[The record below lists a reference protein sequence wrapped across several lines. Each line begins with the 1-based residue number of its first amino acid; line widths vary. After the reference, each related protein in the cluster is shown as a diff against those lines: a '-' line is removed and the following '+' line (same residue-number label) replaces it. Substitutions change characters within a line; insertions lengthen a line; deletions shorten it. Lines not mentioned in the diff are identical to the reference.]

1 MQKKTKEN
9 LIDLSSE
16 ENGGS
21 VLLASDEFFAP
32 KENLLK
38 KGRGEF
44 IPDKYTELGK
54 WMDGWETRRRRK
66 KGHEWCLIRLGKR
79 GMIKK
84 IDIDTNHFVGNHP
97 THTSVD
103 ACQMP
108 YYSSMDELISEKCDW
123 IEILTQSGLKGDS
136 QNLFTIND
144 DKVFTHLR
152 LKIFPDGGVARLKVF
167 GQPDD
172 KFAEWQGLFDAAA
185 LENGCKPLACSNMHF
200 GNMENIIKPG
210 FANDMRDGW
219 ETRRR
224 RDAGYDWVILKLG
237 APCTPELIVVDTSHF
252 KGNFPESFSLE
263 GSFCPSADEDS
274 IVLGDVKWEKILPET
289 KLKGNMENIFQIEL
303 NYVSQYTHVRLNI
316 YPDGGV
322 SRLRVLGHLFS

>member
-16 ENGGS
+16 ENGGCA
-21 VLLASDEFFAP
+21 LLASDEFFAP

-44 IPDKYTELGK
+44 IPDKYTEIGK

-66 KGHEWCLIRLGKR
+66 KGHDWCMIRLGKP
-79 GMIKK
+79 GVIKE

-123 IEILTQSGLKGDS
+123 IEILTKSGLKGDS
-136 QNLFTIND
+136 QNLFSSND

-152 LKIFPDGGVARLKVF
+152 LNIFPDGGVARLKVF
-167 GQPDD
+167 GQVVD
-172 KFAEWQGLFDAAA
+172 KFAEWQVMIDAAA
-185 LENGCKPLACSNMHF
+185 LENGCIPLVCSNMHF
-200 GNMENIIKPG
+200 GNMENLIKPG
-210 FANDMRDGW
+210 FADDMSDGW

-224 RDAGYDWVILKLG
+224 RDLRNDWVILKLG
-237 APCTPELIVVDTSHF
+237 APCAPKLIVVDTSNF
-252 KGNFPESFSLE
+252 KGNFPESCSLE
-263 GSFCPSADEDS
+263 GSFCPNADADS
-274 IVLGDVKWEKILPET
+274 ILLGNVTWEKILSNT
-289 KLKGNMENIFQIEL
+289 KLKGNMENIFRIEL
-303 NYVSQYTHVRLNI
+303 KDVSQCTHVRLNI

-322 SRLRVLGHLFS
+322 SRLRVLGHLFT